1 MGRAIVEAWGFPEA
15 IAVAVDEHE
24 VLDREHAGRAD
35 VADIVLV
42 ANLLASRD
50 ERAEADLPAMDSI
63 PACMKLKIDE
73 QLGMRVLAES
83 EQEILSMAQALGA

>member
-1 MGRAIVEAWGFPEA
+1 MLLER
-15 IAVAVDEHE
+15 D
-24 VLDREHAGRAD
+24 HAGRAD

-42 ANLLASRD
+42 ANLLASRG
-50 ERAEADLPAMDSI
+50 EGAQADLPAMASI